1 MRLAKISFA
10 IPEEV
15 LFALNEDLSEFT
27 SEMRLLTAL
36 HLFKTHKL
44 SLGKAVKL
52 AGTSKENF
60 IFQLNKFKIPLI
72 DYEPAELEAE
82 LKHFEK

>member
-1 MRLAKISFA
+1 MGLAKISFT

-15 LFALNEDLSEFT
+15 LFALNENSSEFT
-27 SEMRLLTAL
+27 LEMRLLTAL

-60 IFQLNKFKIPLI
+60 IFQLNKFRIPLI
-72 DYEPAELEAE
+72 DYDSNELEHE
-82 LKHFEK
+82 LIQFEK